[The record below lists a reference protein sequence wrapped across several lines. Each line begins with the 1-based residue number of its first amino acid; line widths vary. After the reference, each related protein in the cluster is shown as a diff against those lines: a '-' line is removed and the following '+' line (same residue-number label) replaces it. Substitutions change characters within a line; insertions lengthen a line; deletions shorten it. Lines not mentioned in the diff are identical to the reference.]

1 VAFVRTKRV
10 GDHEYR
16 QLVENYRENGHH
28 RQRVLAH
35 LGQYG
40 TVEEAIEGAR
50 QRLANLEASRL
61 AEQVQEAEREVAGR
75 ERSIRERY
83 GKQLAHYHDGEIPT
97 PAEVKKRTGTDKQ
110 APTVGEV
117 EEKSPLL
124 GFVYKVPVY
133 AGVPIPPEVD
143 EYSRAF
149 GDGSAIPLEEYPYGG
164 RSPDKFGHT
173 VYYPGLSAYERRIDL
188 LRYWRERAD
197 EKRTEYERRSPY
209 HRDRIEKLEQVARS
223 LSGD

>member
-1 VAFVRTKRV
+1 MFVRTKKV
-10 GDHEYR
+10 GEHEYY
-16 QLVENYRENGHH
+16 QLVENYREKGRH

-35 LGQYG
+35 LGHHD
-40 TVEEAIEGAR
+40 TVEEALEDVR
-50 QRLANLEASRL
+50 QRLADLEASRL
-61 AEQVQEAEREVAGR
+61 AEQIQEAETEAI
-75 ERSIRERY
+75 EWEASIRRNY
-83 GKQLAHYHDGEIPT
+83 GDQIACYHDGEIPT

-117 EEKSPLL
+117 EEKSPFL
-124 GFVYKVPVY
+124 GFVYKVSVY
-133 AGVPIPPEVD
+133 AEVPIPPEVD

-197 EKRTEYERRSPY
+197 EKRTEYERRSQY